1 MDSLRKKLEKKPPHE
16 TMNQSCFVAKIHAVG
31 DSEANF

>member
-1 MDSLRKKLEKKPPHE
+1 MDSLRKKTGEKTPHE

-31 DSEANF
+31 DSEAF